1 MRPRHKKHLEERY
14 ENCRSFT
21 VDDPASCKG
30 QWRTVFSSENRPLH
44 LEIGCGKGA
53 FVTGMAAA
61 HPETD
66 FIAMECVK
74 DVIVTAM
81 EKVFQSG
88 LQNIRFILG
97 NANSLGDLFAP
108 GEIDRIYLNFSDPW
122 PKKKQAKHRLTSAVY
137 LPLYQKVLSPDGFVI
152 QKTDNRALFEF
163 SLQSFA
169 DNGWSLSQVT
179 YDLHSADTPAQIL
192 QENVVTEYER
202 RFLDA
207 GQPIHRLEAYPPRSI
222 KTQSKKGGS
231 PT

>member
-14 ENCRSFT
+14 ENCRT
-21 VDDPASCKG
+21 LVMDDPASCKG
-30 QWRTVFSSENRPLH
+30 QWRAVFSFANRPLH

-81 EKVFQSG
+81 EKASQSG
-88 LQNIRFILG
+88 LKNIRFIFG
-97 NANSLGDLFAP
+97 NANRLEEFFAP

-137 LPLYQKVLSPDGFVI
+137 LPLYQKILSPGGFVI

-163 SLQSFA
+163 SIQSFA
-169 DNGWSLSQVT
+169 ENGWTLSQVT
-179 YDLHSADTPAQIL
+179 YDLHSADTPVQVL
-192 QENVVTEYER
+192 QENVITEYER

-207 GQPIHRLEAYPPRSI
+207 GQPIHRLEAYPPENAAANA
-222 KTQSKKGGS
+222 
-231 PT
+231 